1 MLPEKV
7 RDHTTR
13 PPGLTL
19 RRPRSTWLPSARF
32 GRHFLLL
39 GRSKLPCGLRH
50 RVAKGASEGPAGGGI
65 PETEGR
71 NMHLTNDVTGLIG
84 RECPRLSPT
93 TPLPPFP
100 TPRPSHPLLLPP
112 PPPSF
117 HIPGSREAVT
127 VSRSGR
133 RCRPRVRHFEG
144 HLLPSSCALGIR
156 TDELR

>member
-39 GRSKLPCGLRH
+39 GRSSLPCGLRH
-50 RVAKGASEGPAGGGI
+50 RVAKGAFEGPAGGGI

-71 NMHLTNDVTGLIG
+71 NMHLTSDVTGLIG

-100 TPRPSHPLLLPP
+100 TPRPS
-112 PPPSF
+112 PPPSTYL
-117 HIPGSREAVT
+117 G
-127 VSRSGR
+127 
-133 RCRPRVRHFEG
+133 RVRLSPSHAQADAADRESG
-144 HLLPSSCALGIR
+144 ISRVTCCLLAVSPPVPLVS
-156 TDELR
+156 EQMN

>member
-39 GRSKLPCGLRH
+39 GRSNLPCGLRH

-71 NMHLTNDVTGLIG
+71 NMHLTNDVTGLIE

-93 TPLPPFP
+93 TPLPP
-100 TPRPSHPLLLPP
+100 LPP
-112 PPPSF
+112 TPPPSF

-144 HLLPSSCALGIR
+144 HLLPSSCKPACALGIR